1 VRDVLTSFFVVAV
14 GSVVARAKALPM
26 MHHHRGQFVQEV
38 FGARGASGG
47 GTGAWRA
54 LGGGVSAAV
63 WLHVE
68 ELVKADVDPNL
79 FPVVS
84 PRPPDDQSQA
94 QNTQRTRQ
102 QTKSPNKTARVFQ
115 MHGCVMVLEQL
126 LCAQWLPAVFEVH
139 GCVVVIV
146 WS

>member
-1 VRDVLTSFFVVAV
+1 M
-14 GSVVARAKALPM
+14 ARAEALPM
-26 MHHHRGQFVQEV
+26 MHHHSGQFVQEV
-38 FGARGASGG
+38 FGARRTGGG

-68 ELVKADVDPNL
+68 ELVKADVDPDL
-79 FPVVS
+79 LPVVS

-94 QNTQRTRQ
+94 HQ

-126 LCAQWLPAVFEVH
+126 LCAQW
-139 GCVVVIV
+139 
-146 WS
+146 

>member
-1 VRDVLTSFFVVAV
+1 
-14 GSVVARAKALPM
+14 M
-26 MHHHRGQFVQEV
+26 
-38 FGARGASGG
+38 FGAWGAGGG

-79 FPVVS
+79 LPVVS

-94 QNTQRTRQ
+94 
-102 QTKSPNKTARVFQ
+102 
-115 MHGCVMVLEQL
+115 
-126 LCAQWLPAVFEVH
+126 
-139 GCVVVIV
+139 
-146 WS
+146 